1 MTTSKPEPLFA
12 QVQRPRCPVCGESV
26 YSRAGIHPQCA
37 QERADAQQKERLK
50 ASQRT
55 ADEPGPDDL
64 KEGRAAGA
72 AAGFVNV
79 FTSCC
84 GTCNSVRYETDE
96 VA

>member
-1 MTTSKPEPLFA
+1 MEVDLPFNGGPKRLASSSSPAP
-12 QVQRPRCPVCGESV
+12 GETRS
-26 YSRAGIHPQCA
+26 
-37 QERADAQQKERLK
+37 
-50 ASQRT
+50 T
-55 ADEPGPDDL
+55 PGPDDL